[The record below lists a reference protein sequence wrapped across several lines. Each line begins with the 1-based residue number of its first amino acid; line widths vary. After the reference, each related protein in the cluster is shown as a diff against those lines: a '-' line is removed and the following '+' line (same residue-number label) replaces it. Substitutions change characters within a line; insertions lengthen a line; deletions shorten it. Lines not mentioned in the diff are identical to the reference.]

1 LLELT
6 DIQNQPPEWLDVKR
20 PSLDTMRWG
29 NTYGYARAIEG
40 HRDGEVEEQSVNLLA
55 MHTLGGVPDRR
66 GKAY

>member
-1 LLELT
+1 
-6 DIQNQPPEWLDVKR
+6 
-20 PSLDTMRWG
+20 MRWG